1 MTLAEFQPHVEAAVT
16 AYEWATARE
25 RWRAGLKDEAMAIQQ
40 AIASQLERAL
50 EDDDFEF
57 DREPYDARLNQ
68 ILTELQ
74 SDVTPDRVVTLPLR
88 EVPMD
93 MITAAVI
100 RRILRLPPEFP
111 VLSIKTVPNE
121 LLIYETIADI
131 AQKWSSQPALA
142 GSSAE

>member
-16 AYEWATARE
+16 EYEWERARI
-25 RWRAGLKDEAMAIQQ
+25 RWKIALMEEAAALYE
-40 AIASQLERAL
+40 AIASQTQRTA
-50 EDDDFEF
+50 EDTSFSF
-57 DREPYDARLNQ
+57 DREPYDARLEQ
-68 ILTELQ
+68 ILVELRG
-74 SDVTPDRVVTLPLR
+74 DVTPDRVSPLTLR

-100 RRILRLPPEFP
+100 RIILRLPPEFP
-111 VLSIKTVPNE
+111 VLSIKVVPPESVILETV
-121 LLIYETIADI
+121 ADI